1 MERRQDSERIEQE
14 AARWLSSRTGDQWT
28 EAQQSQLNEWLNHS
42 TAHRIA
48 FIRLEATWKRC
59 ARMIALRAGVP
70 AGVIP
75 KRGSWGRGGFF
86 RGRPPETHP
95 PPRGQSDPGKRLPLL
110 AAVLAFGIASAIGFD
125 PAARAADV
133 PAGAPADTSAEASRS
148 SPHKSLAANS
158 AAAERRRASRRMA
171 AIEELPLNISAQPLE
186 SALQQFAQQSGLQVL
201 FPSDGAVM
209 RRPAPA
215 MSGLHTPPEA
225 LDQLLADT
233 GLRYEYVNSR
243 TVAIRE
249 GSARGVLSSHDGF
262 IVFDDT
268 PLADIVAEFNR
279 YNRRKIFIEDP
290 TLAAIR
296 LGGNFRTDNTDAFLW
311 LLQSGFPITVEQTE
325 DKVVLR

>member
-1 MERRQDSERIEQE
+1 MERSSEVIEQE
-14 AARWLSSRTGDQWT
+14 AARWVSSRVSDQWT
-28 EAQQSQLNEWLNHS
+28 EANQSQLDAWLNQS

-48 FIRLEATWKRC
+48 FIRLDATWKRC

-70 AGVIP
+70 AGVVP
-75 KRGSWGRGGFF
+75 KRGSWGGGFFF
-86 RGRPPETHP
+86 RGRSPETHP
-95 PPRGQSDPGKRLPLL
+95 PPRGESDAGKRFTLV
-110 AAVLAFGIASAIGFD
+110 ATVLAFGILSAIGFD
-125 PAARAADV
+125 NAAHAADV
-133 PAGAPADTSAEASRS
+133 SAADASGS
-148 SPHKSLAANS
+148 STQKPLAAVP
-158 AAAERRRASRRMA
+158 AAADRHRASRRMA
-171 AIEELPLNISAQPLE
+171 AIEELPLDISAQPLE
-186 SALQQFAQQSGLQVL
+186 SALQEFAQQSGLQVL
-201 FPSDGAVM
+201 FPSDGAAM

-215 MSGLHTPPEA
+215 MVGLLTPPEA
-225 LDQLLADT
+225 LDHLLADT

-249 GSARGVLSSHDGF
+249 AGPSRGLLTSHDGF

-268 PLADIVAEFNR
+268 ALADVVAEFNR

-325 DKVVLR
+325 DKVVLK